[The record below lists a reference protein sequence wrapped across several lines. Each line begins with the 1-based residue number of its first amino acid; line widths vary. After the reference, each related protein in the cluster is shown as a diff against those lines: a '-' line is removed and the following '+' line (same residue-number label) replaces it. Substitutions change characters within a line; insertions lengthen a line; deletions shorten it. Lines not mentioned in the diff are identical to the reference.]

1 MRSVLLVGLGGALGA
16 VCRYL
21 IGRIPV
27 HAPFPIL
34 TLLVNA
40 AGAVLIGAVTG
51 LALRGNGLPEAAVLF
66 WKTGVCGGSTTFS
79 ACSLESLGLLESGKP
94 GWGVL
99 YILLSVGLCLG
110 GVTLGRALVRLLV
123 KTA

>member
-34 TLLVNA
+34 TLLINVT
-40 AGAVLIGAVTG
+40 GALLIGAVTG
-51 LALRGNGLPEAAVLF
+51 FMLRGNGLSEAAVLF
-66 WKTGVCGGSTTFS
+66 WKTGVCGGFTTFS
-79 ACSLESLGLLESGKP
+79 AVFSRIP
-94 GWGVL
+94 GPAGIRQIGMGAL
-99 YILLSVGLCLG
+99 YILLSIGLCLG
-110 GVTLGRALVRLLV
+110 GVTLGRRWSGSS
-123 KTA
+123 